1 MLSTLL
7 FALGA
12 TLTVAAQPVEEQ
24 RPPPDPDDVI
34 LTADE
39 IYREV
44 MGGPLIAEGDVR
56 AIRGEQFLRADRVV
70 YDIEADIITAEG
82 NVAVRGETGE
92 LYFAERAELS
102 SDFKNGLIEAFE
114 TELGVQGTVAAATAI
129 RRENG
134 RNELRKGTFTLCSV
148 CDQGFQRDRPLWQV
162 KARKVTQV
170 EEAQVMRFQNAFLE
184 VLGIPTVYIPWIQVP
199 DPSAKRK
206 SGLLAPQIGNSTR
219 TGVEIE
225 IPYYFVISDYQDVTF
240 APRHMTNLGTLV
252 KGEWRRNTYNSSAV
266 IQSGFISPT
275 NDLSQEPGDP
285 DDFRWHF
292 FSRYERDLGNDWN
305 LLADVDYVSDKGYL
319 RTYELEPVGA
329 LRENL
334 GFVRPDRLESIVTFD
349 RRRENSTIDLSA
361 IQFQTLRLGEDQD
374 FTAEALPRLS
384 HQRRFN
390 LLGGELET
398 NNSLLVLNREA
409 GLDSLRVSTEA
420 EYHATHMTKSGH
432 RFEVFGE
439 LRGDGY
445 AYRNATAGTQA
456 CNAENNSA
464 SAFEACRAELPNNLE
479 EDRFETFRLLPT
491 VGMEWSYPLAR
502 LGRGNSVVIEP
513 RVQAVISP
521 NRSFTDEVFNEDSQ
535 FFQYDTVTLFDF
547 SKGTGLDQWED
558 GQRVNVGISAAAVL
572 GSNFSANGVIGT
584 QFRASTS
591 DSFLDDTGLGEEASD
606 IVAAMELQWGRYL
619 ALDNR
624 LRIDDDTGS
633 FRRVESTAT
642 TRLGP
647 ASAGVTYLRT
657 EADEVITEQDRDEF
671 LTLNA
676 SMRFNRY
683 VSLAAIQAQNLDS
696 GDTTNTRLA
705 LRIANNCA
713 ALSVTYSFDDSTRD
727 GFEQNRSILVRVDV
741 IGFE

>member
-12 TLTVAAQPVEEQ
+12 TLTVAAQPAEE
-24 RPPPDPDDVI
+24 PAPAPDPDDVV
-34 LTADE
+34 LTADRV
-39 IYREV
+39 YREV

-56 AIRGEQFLRADRVV
+56 AIQGEQFLRADRVT
-70 YDIEADIITAEG
+70 YDVELGTITAEG
-82 NVAVRGETGE
+82 NVAVRGETGS

-114 TELGVQGTVAAATAI
+114 AELGVQGTLAAATAI

-134 RNELRKGTFTLCSV
+134 RNELRKGAFTLCTV
-148 CDQGFQRDRPLWQV
+148 CDEGFRRDRPVWQV

-170 EEAQVMRFQNAFLE
+170 EEAQVMRFQNAFVE
-184 VLGIPTVYIPWIQVP
+184 VLGLPVAYIPWLQVP
-199 DPSAKRK
+199 DPTAKRK

-225 IPYYFVISDYQDVTF
+225 IPYYLVISDYQDITF

-252 KGEWRRNTYNSSAV
+252 KGEWRRNTHNSTAV
-266 IQSGFISPT
+266 VQSGFISPT

-292 FSRYERDLGNDWN
+292 FGRYTRELDDEWN
-305 LLADVDYVSDKGYL
+305 LLADIDYVSDKGYL
-319 RTYELEPVGA
+319 RTYEIEPVGG

-349 RRRENSTIDLSA
+349 RQRDNSSIDLSG

-374 FTAEALPRLS
+374 YTADALPRVR

-390 LLGGELET
+390 VLGGELQA
-398 NNSLLVLNREA
+398 NNSLLVLNRDA
-409 GLDSLRVSTEA
+409 GLDTFRVSTEA
-420 EYHATHMTKSGH
+420 EYSATHMTKSGH

-439 LRGDGY
+439 LRADAY
-445 AYRNATAGTQA
+445 AYRNATSGIQA
-456 CNAENNSA
+456 CNVEDSA
-464 SAFEACRAELPNNLE
+464 ATFAACRQELPNDLE
-479 EDRFETFRLLPT
+479 EDRFETYRLLPT
-491 VGMEWSYPLAR
+491 MGMEWSYPLAR
-502 LGRGNSVVIEP
+502 LGRGNSVIIEP

-521 NRSFTDEVFNEDSQ
+521 NRSFEDEVFNEDSQ

-558 GQRVNVGISAAAVL
+558 GQRLNVGVSAAAVL
-572 GSNFSANGVIGT
+572 GSNFSVNGVIGT

-591 DSFLDDTGLGEEASD
+591 DSFLDDTGLGEESSD
-606 IVAAMELQWGRYL
+606 IVGAMDLQWGRFI
-619 ALDNR
+619 AIDNR
-624 LRIDDDTGS
+624 FRIDDDTGS
-633 FRRVESTAT
+633 FRRLESSANTS
-642 TRLGP
+642 LGP
-647 ASAGVTYLRT
+647 AAAGVTYLRT
-657 EADEVITEQDRDEF
+657 EADDFETSQLRDEF

-676 SMRFNRY
+676 SLRVNRY
-683 VSLAAIQAQNLDS
+683 ISMAASQAQNLDS
-696 GDTTNTRLA
+696 GDTTNTRFA
-705 LRIANNCA
+705 LRLANNCA
-713 ALSVTYSFDDSTRD
+713 AISLTYSFDDSTRD

-741 IGFE
+741 LGFE